1 MNIKDITKNNN
12 NIETSTNTVESKKPL
27 ISGKNKSNRVD
38 INILKSKL
46 EEQQSREFKKNLA
59 ILSFC
64 VFLLATIGIY
74 LSL

>member
-12 NIETSTNTVESKKPL
+12 NIETSTNTVDSKKPL
-27 ISGKNKSNRVD
+27 IPGKNKSNRVD

-59 ILSFC
+59 IFSFC

>member
-1 MNIKDITKNNN
+1 MSIKGFTGDNN
-12 NIETSTNTVESKKPL
+12 NIETPSDVVDSKKPL

-46 EEQQSREFKKNLA
+46 EEQQSREFKKNLT
-59 ILSFC
+59 IFSFC
-64 VFLLATIGIY
+64 VFLLGAVGVF

>member
-1 MNIKDITKNNN
+1 MTPKGFTDNTD
-12 NIETSTNTVESKKPL
+12 NIETPNDIDVTEKPL

-46 EEQQSREFKKNLA
+46 EEQQSREFKKNLT
-59 ILSFC
+59 IFSFC
-64 VFLLATIGIY
+64 VFLLGAIGVY

>member
-1 MNIKDITKNNN
+1 MSIKGITENNN
-12 NIETSTNTVESKKPL
+12 NIETPTNTVDSKKPL
-27 ISGKNKSNRVD
+27 ISEKKKSNRVD

-64 VFLLATIGIY
+64 VFLLAAIGIY

>member
-1 MNIKDITKNNN
+1 MSIKGFTGDNN
-12 NIETSTNTVESKKPL
+12 NIETPSDVVDSKKPL

-46 EEQQSREFKKNLA
+46 EEQQSREFKKN
-59 ILSFC
+59 ITIFSFC
-64 VFLLATIGIY
+64 VFLLGAIGVY

>member
-1 MNIKDITKNNN
+1 MTAKGFTDNTD
-12 NIETSTNTVESKKPL
+12 NIETPNDIDVTEKPL

-46 EEQQSREFKKNLA
+46 EEQQSREFKKNLT
-59 ILSFC
+59 IFSFC
-64 VFLLATIGIY
+64 VFLLGAIGVY

>member
-1 MNIKDITKNNN
+1 MSIKGFTGDNN
-12 NIETSTNTVESKKPL
+12 NIETPSDVVDSKKPL

-46 EEQQSREFKKNLA
+46 EEQQSREFKKNLT
-59 ILSFC
+59 IFSFC
-64 VFLLATIGIY
+64 VFLLGAIGVF

>member
-1 MNIKDITKNNN
+1 MSIKGITENNN
-12 NIETSTNTVESKKPL
+12 NIETPTNTVDSKKPL
-27 ISGKNKSNRVD
+27 ISEKKKSNRVD

-59 ILSFC
+59 IFSFC
-64 VFLLATIGIY
+64 VFLLAAIGIY

>member
-1 MNIKDITKNNN
+1 MSIKGITENNN
-12 NIETSTNTVESKKPL
+12 NIETPTNTVDSKKPL
-27 ISGKNKSNRVD
+27 ISEKKKSNRVD

-59 ILSFC
+59 IFSFC
-64 VFLLATIGIY
+64 VFLLAAIGVY

>member
-1 MNIKDITKNNN
+1 MSIKGYTGSNN
-12 NIETSTNTVESKKPL
+12 NIETPNDTIESEKPL

-46 EEQQSREFKKNLA
+46 EEQQSREFKKNLV
-59 ILSFC
+59 IFSLC
-64 VFLLATIGIY
+64 VFLLGVLGFY